1 MKVGITG
8 GIGSGKSIVTRIFK
22 SLEVPVY
29 NADDAAKRLM
39 NTNHVLRTKLQ
50 NLFGEDIF
58 PSEGLFDRKKLAAI
72 VFHQPE
78 LLQKLNTLVHP
89 AVGIDYQE
97 WQQKQNATY
106 TIREAAILYES
117 GTHIDL
123 DAVIMVDAPENLRI
137 ERIKERDSRTENE
150 IKAIIHQQ
158 WPAEE
163 LRARAN
169 FIIENDEAHP
179 VIPQVLA
186 IHQQLLSYGRK

>member
-22 SLEVPVY
+22 SLEIPVY

-39 NTNHVLRTKLQ
+39 NTNPILRSNLQ
-50 NLFGEDIF
+50 KLFGEEIF
-58 PSEGLFDRKKLAAI
+58 PQEGQFDRKKLAAI

-78 LLQKLNTLVHP
+78 LLQKLNNLVHP

-97 WQQKQNATY
+97 WQQKQKAPY

-117 GTHIDL
+117 GTHVDL

-150 IKAIIHQQ
+150 IKAIIQQQ
-158 WPAEE
+158 WSSEE

-169 FIIENDEAHP
+169 FIIDNDDTHP
-179 VIPQVLA
+179 VIP
-186 IHQQLLSYGRK
+186 